1 MPAIESGSAGI
12 FTQRTNRHD
21 TSTTITIQ
29 QRIPVTSHVHV
40 NSVSL
45 VRVSPYGTL
54 LSKIGV
60 KSERMAVKV
69 TTLKKTSR
77 DRAATGIAV
86 KESTGGE
93 KVSARADMAALFVR
107 ANARKCVKKTTT
119 TAGSMLESNKLGERA
134 RHELEIEQ

>member
-1 MPAIESGSAGI
+1 
-12 FTQRTNRHD
+12 
-21 TSTTITIQ
+21 
-29 QRIPVTSHVHV
+29 VHV

-60 KSERMAVKV
+60 KSERMAVNV

-107 ANARKCVKKTTT
+107 ANARKGVVVA
-119 TAGSMLESNKLGERA
+119 TAAAVSMLESNKLGERA